1 MSLKMMTMTKIEKI
15 WEELENDKSFSH
27 GLLIRR
33 YSVNTLPDVFVAL
46 KSPENFRC
54 IAASLGNLLQINL
67 SSFSNLRD
75 INVEIIPDETR
86 LDRKYL
92 IFKLLNNEHKDIFS
106 ILCEDLIISISSVKN
121 ENQLYRELIDRFEK
135 WKSLFDRASSQ
146 GLTPEEQRGLYG
158 ELTFLRK
165 LFQRNSDFQNILTSW
180 VGVERQIKDF
190 QYGNWSVEVK
200 TTHGNNHQKIYIS
213 NERQLDITNLDNL
226 FLYHLSLESRLH
238 SGETLNEAVD
248 SIGLI
253 LDKDFSSFS
262 RFKNKLLEAGYFEN
276 HRIHYSE
283 TGYFIRNE
291 IFYRVENEFPRIE
304 EAEIRNGVGDVKYS
318 IIISQCSE
326 YIKTEEQVLQK
337 VIFK

>member
-1 MSLKMMTMTKIEKI
+1 MNLKKMRMTKIDKI
-15 WEELENDKSFSH
+15 WSELENDKSFSH

-33 YSVNTLPDVFVAL
+33 YSGDVLPDVFVAL

-54 IAASLGNLLQINL
+54 IAASLSYSLQINL
-67 SSFSNLRD
+67 SSFSNLKD
-75 INVEIIPDETR
+75 INVDIIPNETKPER
-86 LDRKYL
+86 NYL
-92 IFKLLNNEHKDIFS
+92 IFKLLNNEHRDIFS
-106 ILCEDLIISISSVKN
+106 VLCEDLIISISSVKN
-121 ENQLYRELIDRFEK
+121 ENQLYRELLNRFEK

-165 LFQRNSDFQNILTSW
+165 LLYRNSDIQNIITSW
-180 VGVERQIKDF
+180 VGVEKQIRDF
-190 QYGNWSVEVK
+190 QFGNWSIEIK
-200 TTHGNNHQKIYIS
+200 TTHGNNHQKILIS

-226 FLYHLSLESRLH
+226 FLFHLSLESRLH
-238 SGETLNEAVD
+238 SGETLNEVVD
-248 SIGLI
+248 SIALI
-253 LDKDFSSFS
+253 LEKDFSSLS
-262 RFKNKLLEAGYFEN
+262 RFKNKLLEVGYFEN

-291 IFYRVENEFPRIE
+291 VFYKVENEFPRIE

-326 YIKTEEQVLQK
+326 YIRTEEQVFQK